1 MLRFKTQLQSALRAV
16 SRALVPPWL
25 QGIQPMCVQ
34 PLIPCR
40 GSAPHPG
47 AARGFRWAMHGCSA
61 NESFWSRIRDCVP
74 AWG

>member
-47 AARGFRWAMHGCSA
+47 AAGAFVGPCMATQQTKAFG
-61 NESFWSRIRDCVP
+61 P
-74 AWG
+74 G